1 MALTN
6 IFENVTCTNVV
17 NINDLTI
24 FNIEHTA
31 IILGSLWREN
41 CTFEVQQ
48 LTKSSFFPTSLILT
62 QHLTMYVEK
71 TLLLWCHPGLL
82 MVKTLFTH

>member
-31 IILGSLWREN
+31 IILGSL
-41 CTFEVQQ
+41 
-48 LTKSSFFPTSLILT
+48 
-62 QHLTMYVEK
+62 
-71 TLLLWCHPGLL
+71 
-82 MVKTLFTH
+82 